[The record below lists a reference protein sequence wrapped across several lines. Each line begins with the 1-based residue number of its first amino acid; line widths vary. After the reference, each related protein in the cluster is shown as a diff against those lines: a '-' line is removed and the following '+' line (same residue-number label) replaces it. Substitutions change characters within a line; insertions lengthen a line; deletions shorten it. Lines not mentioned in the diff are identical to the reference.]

1 MLAVPP
7 IRKKGS
13 KMEFDRYSSMEVL
26 IGDLIRLTAK
36 TQVKLAMNERQ
47 LERLESRVALL
58 ERRLAASLL
67 EEKQHPL
74 QTTL

>member
-1 MLAVPP
+1 
-7 IRKKGS
+7 
-13 KMEFDRYSSMEVL
+13 MEYDRYSSMEVL

>member
-1 MLAVPP
+1 
-7 IRKKGS
+7 
-13 KMEFDRYSSMEVL
+13 MEHDRYSSMEVL

-36 TQVKLAMNERQ
+36 TQVKLAMSERQ

-58 ERRLAASLL
+58 ERNLASSLQ

>member
-1 MLAVPP
+1 
-7 IRKKGS
+7 
-13 KMEFDRYSSMEVL
+13 MEFDRYSSMEVL

-47 LERLESRVALL
+47 LERMESRIALL
-58 ERRLAASLL
+58 ERHLAASLH